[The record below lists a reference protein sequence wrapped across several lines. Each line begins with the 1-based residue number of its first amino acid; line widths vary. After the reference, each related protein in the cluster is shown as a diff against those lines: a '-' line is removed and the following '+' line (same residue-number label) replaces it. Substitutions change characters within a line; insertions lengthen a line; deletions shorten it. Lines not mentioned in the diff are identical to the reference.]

1 MSLVSTRLFKKHAEA
16 PFAGIDQDRE
26 LVQRC
31 QKGERQ
37 AQYELYRRYKDRV
50 YNIAYRMS
58 NNRQEAEDISQN
70 IFLRVF
76 DKIDSFR
83 GEAAFS
89 SWLYRLAMNVCIN
102 HFHSDK
108 KRKEKFPG
116 TLSDLQNANSPALK
130 AKEARPHLKPYLE
143 KAIRALPAGYRMV
156 FILYD
161 IEGYPHHEIC
171 KMMNISE
178 GTSKSQLHR
187 ARKELRRLL
196 EPCVT
201 LHDHL

>member
-1 MSLVSTRLFKKHAEA
+1 LSLASTRLFKKNSTARRVVVDEDH
-16 PFAGIDQDRE
+16 E
-26 LVQRC
+26 LVRRC
-31 QKGERQ
+31 QQCERQ
-37 AQYELYRRYKDRV
+37 AQYELYRRYKDRI
-50 YNIAYRMS
+50 YGIAYRMS

-76 DKIDSFR
+76 DKIHSFR

-108 KRKEKFPG
+108 KRKEKFPS
-116 TLSDLQNANSPALK
+116 TISDLQEVNSPALK
-130 AKEARPHLKPYLE
+130 AKEEKLHLKPYLE

-161 IEGYPHHEIC
+161 IEGYQHHEIC

-196 EPCVT
+196 EPYVT
-201 LHDHL
+201 LDDHL

>member
-1 MSLVSTRLFKKHAEA
+1 LSLASTRLLKKHSTARPAVVDE
-16 PFAGIDQDRE
+16 DHE
-26 LVQRC
+26 LVRRC
-31 QKGERQ
+31 QQCERQ
-37 AQYELYRRYKDRV
+37 AQYELYQRYKDRI
-50 YNIAYRMS
+50 YSIAYRMS

-108 KRKEKFPG
+108 KRKEKFPS
-116 TLSDLQNANSPALK
+116 TISDLQEVNSPALK
-130 AKEARPHLKPYLE
+130 AKEEPPHLKPYLE

-161 IEGYPHHEIC
+161 IEGYQHHEIC

-196 EPCVT
+196 EPYVT
-201 LHDHL
+201 LHEHL